1 MKKILFVFVSV
12 FTVVGVL
19 MAANPAKMTANN
31 SVVKQ
36 EVVPATTYEGSDDS
50 LNGTS
55 DSIFVK
61 RSLFPEYGYE
71 YVLQYNTAS
80 GGGSDSMQGLLY
92 VYGKYDNGSGT
103 NSVIRTMFVD
113 TLDDSTGEAFLLP
126 IGQTVFGN
134 NYDIKIKSGAANG
147 GILDFSGI
155 SIWKRRLRDFVKN
168 DD

>member
-1 MKKILFVFVSV
+1 
-12 FTVVGVL
+12 

-31 SVVKQ
+31 AIVKA

-55 DSIFVK
+55 DSIMVK

-71 YVLQYNTAS
+71 YVLQYDAAS
-80 GGGSDSMQGLLY
+80 GTGSDSMQGLLY
-92 VYGKYDNGSGT
+92 IEAKYDNGSGSNT
-103 NSVIRTMFVD
+103 VIQSLFID

-134 NYDIKIKSGAANG
+134 NYDIIIRSGAANG
-147 GILDFSGI
+147 GILDFSDI
-155 SIWKRRLRDFVKN
+155 SIWKRRIRDFVKEDN
-168 DD
+168 